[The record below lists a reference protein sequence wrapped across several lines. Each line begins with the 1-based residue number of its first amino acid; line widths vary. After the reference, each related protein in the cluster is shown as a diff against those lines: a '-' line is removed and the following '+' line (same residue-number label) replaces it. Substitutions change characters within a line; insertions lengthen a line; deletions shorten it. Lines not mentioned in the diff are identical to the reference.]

1 MSEVPTGEPQFDP
14 QDDQAGGGSPDDEL
28 TDEQLEAAIAADEAA
43 ARDAAPTAAQAPLDL
58 GDPGPVWNDVV
69 GQKQAI
75 VHLRAAAARGP
86 VHAYLFVGPSGS
98 TKIEA
103 ARAFAASLMSGGES
117 RDTRDARLILAGE
130 HPDVREVQRVGASIS
145 AEQAKEVVRLSS
157 LAPSEGARKVLIL
170 DEFHL
175 LSPNGAA
182 LMLKTIEEPPESTM
196 FIILADFVPHD
207 LITISSRCARI
218 DFRAIGADVI
228 AARLLTEGI
237 DPADAMVASK
247 AALGNLD
254 RARVLAT
261 DPALADRRKAFLQAP
276 EQLDGSGAVAMR
288 LAAELLALIEAAAE
302 PLAVRHAAEVEAL
315 DARIKEHGERG
326 SGKKQLEE
334 RHKRELRRHRTDEL
348 RSGLATLASTYRDQM
363 ISATKSGNTRVDT
376 AGCATAVEQI
386 HRALES
392 FERNPNEK
400 LLLES
405 LLWSLPD
412 ASGAS
417 A

>member
-1 MSEVPTGEPQFDP
+1 MSDFEAGPPN
-14 QDDQAGGGSPDDEL
+14 DDDMTE
-28 TDEQLEAAIAADEAA
+28 EQLEAAMLADEQAA
-43 ARDAAPTAAQAPLDL
+43 AAPTASDAPTSARPEL
-58 GDPGPVWNDVV
+58 GDPGSVWDDVV
-69 GQKQAI
+69 GQKPA
-75 VHLRAAAARGP
+75 VEHLRAAAARGP
-86 VHAYLFVGPSGS
+86 VHAYLFVGPAGS
-98 TKIEA
+98 TKLEA
-103 ARAFAASLMSGGES
+103 ARAFAASLMSGGED
-117 RDTRDARLILAGE
+117 REQRDARLILAGE

-145 AEQAKEVVRLSS
+145 ADQAKEVVRVSS
-157 LAPSEGARKVLIL
+157 LAPTEGPRKVLIL

-182 LMLKTIEEPPESTM
+182 MMLKTIEEPPDSTM
-196 FIILADFVPHD
+196 FVILCDFVPHD

-237 DPADAMVASK
+237 NPAGAMIASK

-261 DPALADRRKAFLQAP
+261 DPALAERRKAFLGAP
-276 EQLDGSGAVAMR
+276 GQLDGTGAVAMR
-288 LAAELLALIEAAAE
+288 LAGELLTLIEAAAA
-302 PLAVRHAAEVEAL
+302 PLTTKHEAEIIEL

-348 RSGLATLASTYRDQM
+348 RSGLATLASVYRDQA
-363 ISATKSGNTRVDT
+363 IASTKPESGRVDIE
-376 AGCATAVEQI
+376 GCADAVAQI
-386 HRALES
+386 HSALETM
-392 FERNPNEK
+392 ERNPNER

-412 ASGAS
+412 VNGGS